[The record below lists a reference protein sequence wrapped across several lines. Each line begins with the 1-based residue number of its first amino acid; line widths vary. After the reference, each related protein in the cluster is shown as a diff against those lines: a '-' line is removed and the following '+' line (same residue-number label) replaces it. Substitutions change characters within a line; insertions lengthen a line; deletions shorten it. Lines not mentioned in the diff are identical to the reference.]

1 MYVNPAHELLRSAA
15 RNVSQLYTRR
25 GFPIDVRLFIFCTRL
40 FARSF
45 ARGGGGD
52 TWGFAYIDLK
62 VLYRSKAR
70 DGRA

>member
-1 MYVNPAHELLRSAA
+1 MFHNYTLAGGFLLTFAFLS
-15 RNVSQLYTRR
+15 L
-25 GFPIDVRLFIFCTRL
+25 CTRL